1 MRANENP
8 IRNMDLAGA
17 EGCPERATSKEF
29 RILVVDDDESARAFL
44 RSVLSAEGYSCAMAA
59 DVESAESILRQGPVH
74 LALIDLY
81 LGTANGLNVL
91 DLIKVLQPECAC
103 VIMTAHATVETAA
116 RSVAGGAVEYLG
128 KPLMI
133 DELLSLVQKVEAG
146 RRSSVKS
153 DERKES
159 QPASSIIGRSP
170 KMLEVYRAI
179 ARVAPASASVLIV
192 GASGTG
198 KELVARAIHA
208 HSTRA
213 SMPFVP
219 VNCGAFAENI
229 LESELFGHER
239 GAFTGA
245 NNSRAGLFEAA
256 NGGTLFLDE
265 ISETKPSFQ
274 VNLLRAL
281 QEQQIRRIGS
291 NKQVQVDVRILA
303 ATNRDLGTLI
313 RSGSFR
319 EDLYYR
325 LSVVTIQLPTLE
337 ERREDISLLVHYFLK
352 ASNQRNKRNV
362 QITDE
367 ALDLLTHLPWPG
379 NVRELENLIERLTI
393 FCASG
398 EIGLA
403 DIERERKSGSS
414 LTQNAV
420 SEKTVATLEEV
431 ERQHI
436 VRVLQ
441 EANGNKSKAA
451 RALGIERKTLYD
463 KARRMGIDLHLDKP

>member
-1 MRANENP
+1 MQQAN
-8 IRNMDLAGA
+8 AG
-17 EGCPERATSKEF
+17 GSPERATSKQF

-44 RSVLSAEGYSCAMAA
+44 RSVLMAESYGCAMAA
-59 DVESAESILRQGPVH
+59 DVESAESILQEGPVH

-91 DLIKVLQPECAC
+91 DLVKVLQPECAC
-103 VIMTAHATVETAA
+103 VIMTAQATVETAA
-116 RSVAGGAVEYLG
+116 RAVAGGAVEYLG

-133 DELLSLVQKVEAG
+133 DELLSLVRRLEAS
-146 RRSSVKS
+146 RWPSVKS
-153 DERKES
+153 DEPEQS
-159 QPASSIIGRSP
+159 LPASSIIGRSP
-170 KMLEVYRAI
+170 RMLQVYRSI
-179 ARVAPASASVLIV
+179 ARVAPTGANVLIV

-208 HSTRA
+208 HSRRV

-245 NNSRAGLFEAA
+245 NSSRAGLFEAA

-274 VNLLRAL
+274 VNLLRAV
-281 QEQQIRRIGS
+281 QEQRIRRIGS
-291 NKQVQVDVRILA
+291 NKEIQVDARILA
-303 ATNRDLGTLI
+303 ATNRDLSALL

-325 LSVVTIQLPTLE
+325 LSVVTINLPSLE
-337 ERREDISLLVHYFLK
+337 ERREDIPLLIHHFLR
-352 ASNQRNKRNV
+352 ASNQRNKREV

-367 ALDLLTHLPWPG
+367 ALQLLTRSPWPG
-379 NVRELENLIERLTI
+379 NVRELENLLERLTI
-393 FCASG
+393 FCVSG
-398 EIGLA
+398 EIGIA
-403 DIERERKSGSS
+403 DIERERKSGNSS
-414 LTQNAV
+414 AQNAV
-420 SEKTVATLEEV
+420 AEKTTATTATLEEV

-436 VRVLQ
+436 LRVLQ
-441 EANGNKSKAA
+441 EANGNKSQAA
-451 RALGIERKTLYD
+451 RALGIERKTLYR
-463 KARRMGIDLHLDKP
+463 KARRMGVDPRSDKP

>member
-1 MRANENP
+1 
-8 IRNMDLAGA
+8 MDLAGA
-17 EGCPERATSKEF
+17 EAPPERATSKEF

-59 DVESAESILRQGPVH
+59 DVESAESILRQGPVQ

-91 DLIKVLQPECAC
+91 DLIKVLQPECTC

-153 DERKES
+153 DEGKES

-274 VNLLRAL
+274 VNLLRAV

-303 ATNRDLGTLI
+303 ATNRDLGTII

-337 ERREDISLLVHYFLK
+337 ERREDISLLVHHFLK
-352 ASNQRNKRNV
+352 VSNQRNKRNV
-362 QITDE
+362 QITAE

-414 LTQNAV
+414 ITQNAV
-420 SEKTVATLEEV
+420 SEKTAATLEEV

>member
-1 MRANENP
+1 MTANGNP
-8 IRNMDLAGA
+8 IRNMNLVGADASLAG
-17 EGCPERATSKEF
+17 ATSKEF

-133 DELLSLVQKVEAG
+133 DELLSLVRKVEAS
-146 RRSSVKS
+146 RRASVES
-153 DERKES
+153 DEKKES

-170 KMLEVYRAI
+170 KMLEVYRAV

-208 HSTRA
+208 HSNRS

-274 VNLLRAL
+274 VNLLRAV

-337 ERREDISLLVHYFLK
+337 ERREDISLLVHHFLK

-362 QITDE
+362 LITAE

-379 NVRELENLIERLTI
+379 NVRELENLVERLTI

-420 SEKTVATLEEV
+420 SEKTAATLEEV

-436 VRVLQ
+436 VRVLR

>member
-1 MRANENP
+1 
-8 IRNMDLAGA
+8 MDQASAAGSP
-17 EGCPERATSKEF
+17 EGAGCKES

-44 RSVLSAEGYSCAMAA
+44 RSVLTAEGYSCAMAA

-81 LGTANGLNVL
+81 LGTGNGLNVL

-133 DELLSLVQKVEAG
+133 DQLLSLMQKVEAG
-146 RRSSVKS
+146 RRPSVKS

-179 ARVAPASASVLIV
+179 ARVAPASAGVLIT

-229 LESELFGHER
+229 LESELFGHEK

-274 VNLLRAL
+274 VNLLRAV

-337 ERREDISLLVHYFLK
+337 ERREDIPLLVNHFLK
-352 ASNQRNKRNV
+352 TSNQRNKRKV

-379 NVRELENLIERLTI
+379 NVRELENLIERLAI
-393 FCASG
+393 FCVSG
-398 EIGLA
+398 EIGIA
-403 DIERERKSGSS
+403 DIERERKSGNS

-420 SEKTVATLEEV
+420 SAKTAGTLQEV
-431 ERQHI
+431 EREHI
-436 VRVLQ
+436 VQVLR
-441 EANGNKSKAA
+441 EARGNKSKAA
-451 RALGIERKTLYD
+451 RALGIERKTLYE

>member
-1 MRANENP
+1 
-8 IRNMDLAGA
+8 
-17 EGCPERATSKEF
+17 
-29 RILVVDDDESARAFL
+29 
-44 RSVLSAEGYSCAMAA
+44 
-59 DVESAESILRQGPVH
+59 
-74 LALIDLY
+74 
-81 LGTANGLNVL
+81 
-91 DLIKVLQPECAC
+91 
-103 VIMTAHATVETAA
+103 
-116 RSVAGGAVEYLG
+116 LG
-128 KPLMI
+128 KPLTI
-133 DELLSLVQKVEAG
+133 DELLSLVRKVEAS
-146 RRSSVKS
+146 RRASVES
-153 DERKES
+153 DEPKES

-170 KMLEVYRAI
+170 KMLEVYRAV

-192 GASGTG
+192 GSSGTG

-208 HSTRA
+208 HSNRA

-274 VNLLRAL
+274 VNLLRAV

-337 ERREDISLLVHYFLK
+337 ERREDISLLVHHFLK

-362 QITDE
+362 LITAE
-367 ALDLLTHLPWPG
+367 ALALLTHLPWPG
-379 NVRELENLIERLTI
+379 NVRELENLVERLTI

-420 SEKTVATLEEV
+420 SEKTAATLEEV

-436 VRVLQ
+436 VRVLR